1 MLPAMPAA
9 ARRHVERLKRGLPYE
24 EFEELLRDTDT
35 LMRSLPPTAQVAAQ
49 EGKYLAKLLSRYV
62 RVCAWACGFGGAGLG

>member
-1 MLPAMPAA
+1 MCKGVQRVGFTSLLLMLLDDDSAPNTA
-9 ARRHVERLKRGLPYE
+9 
-24 EFEELLRDTDT
+24 
-35 LMRSLPPTAQVAAQ
+35 AQVAAQ